1 MTKIA
6 VKVDGLDAIVRKL
19 NGNVLYA
26 GPLRTALTKSA
37 MAIETGAKQLVPVD
51 THHLQRSITHHVDP
65 SPVPLYAE
73 VGTNV
78 KYAPM
83 VHEGRRAGRAP
94 RTEYL
99 VGWAKRHGYTGSL
112 FVLARSIGRRGTP
125 ARPTFERAISKV
137 LQAIPRL
144 EREASIEIES
154 AWNKVP

>member
-112 FVLARSIGRRGTP
+112 FVLARAIGRRGIK
-125 ARPTFERAISKV
+125 ARPFLKDAFSKAQHQV
-137 LQAIPRL
+137 TGYLSAAAR
-144 EREASIEIES
+144 EIE
-154 AWNKVP
+154 AIWGR